1 MVRCLWFFGSLFDD
15 GSGSFHYCDHPY
27 SGAVLPVQRS
37 YINAR
42 ERLRLRW
49 TKKKRSKQTK
59 KKPTERDANWWP
71 AKCLPNMNQWLI
83 SCRYPQGDGF
93 FLVWCSTFCA
103 KSQHKHH
110 SGGKKKRK
118 KCSGIGYSSKEA
130 FCKLGTRKPPGGVK
144 ATQGNEGQQLL
155 WGLNVG
161 VFASCMAPGSSGED
175 LGGRC

>member
-110 SGGKKKRK
+110 SGGKKKEKSVQVLDILPK
-118 KCSGIGYSSKEA
+118 KRSVSLVHANLLVEWRRPKEMKGSNS
-130 FCKLGTRKPPGGVK
+130 FGVS
-144 ATQGNEGQQLL
+144 T
-155 WGLNVG
+155 
-161 VFASCMAPGSSGED
+161 
-175 LGGRC
+175 

>member
-1 MVRCLWFFGSLFDD
+1 MGFSWFG
-15 GSGSFHYCDHPY
+15 
-27 SGAVLPVQRS
+27 VLRFVQ
-37 YINAR
+37 NH
-42 ERLRLRW
+42 
-49 TKKKRSKQTK
+49 
-59 KKPTERDANWWP
+59 
-71 AKCLPNMNQWLI
+71 
-83 SCRYPQGDGF
+83 
-93 FLVWCSTFCA
+93 ST
-103 KSQHKHH
+103 STILEE
-110 SGGKKKRK
+110 KKKRK

>member
-110 SGGKKKRK
+110 SGGKKKKEKSVQVLDILPK
-118 KCSGIGYSSKEA
+118 KRSVSLVHTNLLVEWRWPKEMKGSNS
-130 FCKLGTRKPPGGVK
+130 FGVS
-144 ATQGNEGQQLL
+144 T
-155 WGLNVG
+155 
-161 VFASCMAPGSSGED
+161 
-175 LGGRC
+175 